1 MVVLVGDAVDLVV
14 GRERDGIP
22 VEPVGAGLE
31 QHEDAD
37 EDRQV
42 RLRGTAHAIVGGEQA
57 QPAVEVVHDDGS
69 KESQHHRGEQ
79 EAEDKAEERQVED
92 VERHVHAEQRIRGAE
107 RRAVAEQQPVLP
119 LRGGAHTGQQ
129 SEHQRYAEQ
138 RHLAQRVQRRA
149 VALEAVLLGRHHP
162 EHRAHAVG
170 DPHVDAHDERH
181 HAAEDDEQTDA
192 GPELG
197 GEDRGGI
204 DRLEPQEVGVE
215 AGHDHQHQCQDAD
228 HDQGPDQRAAAA
240 GPVSHVDPTTPT
252 LAACRRVERHERH
265 PTVRF
270 MVVPSRSSSALAWD
284 DRRVSS
290 NQPSVPDVPAPE
302 GVPTPGL
309 DPVTEAQ
316 RGLRLLE
323 LAREVERYV
332 ATEGWDQNPRIFAL
346 ARTVDLVA
354 MEPEIAEALGADGE
368 DPESITPIEQEPL
381 DRDRPLD
388 EVLATTMWPR
398 DVVGAAIALERVML
412 PPSAEQTLSDADD
425 PTALEAAVNAHPERQ
440 DVRMA
445 VVVLRD
451 GRRMCALRLRSHD
464 GDADVLV
471 GEDLVP
477 SLADALAATLT

>member
-1 MVVLVGDAVDLVV
+1 
-14 GRERDGIP
+14 
-22 VEPVGAGLE
+22 
-31 QHEDAD
+31 
-37 EDRQV
+37 
-42 RLRGTAHAIVGGEQA
+42 
-57 QPAVEVVHDDGS
+57 
-69 KESQHHRGEQ
+69 
-79 EAEDKAEERQVED
+79 
-92 VERHVHAEQRIRGAE
+92 
-107 RRAVAEQQPVLP
+107 
-119 LRGGAHTGQQ
+119 
-129 SEHQRYAEQ
+129 
-138 RHLAQRVQRRA
+138 
-149 VALEAVLLGRHHP
+149 
-162 EHRAHAVG
+162 
-170 DPHVDAHDERH
+170 
-181 HAAEDDEQTDA
+181 
-192 GPELG
+192 
-197 GEDRGGI
+197 
-204 DRLEPQEVGVE
+204 
-215 AGHDHQHQCQDAD
+215 
-228 HDQGPDQRAAAA
+228 
-240 GPVSHVDPTTPT
+240 
-252 LAACRRVERHERH
+252 
-265 PTVRF
+265 

-464 GDADVLV
+464 GDAEVLV
-471 GEDLVP
+471 GADIVRG
-477 SLADALAATLT
+477 LADALAATLT